1 MAYYNTNG
9 SWMINPAD
17 NFEYD
22 HYMIFTETCDFDYD
36 GSIDICEI
44 ETCMV

>member
-9 SWMINPAD
+9 SWMINPEDA
-17 NFEYD
+17 FEYS
-22 HYMIFTETCDFDYD
+22 HYVVMLETCDTDFD

-44 ETCMV
+44 E